1 MSRRKHKVESRK
13 PLSRLALAVAAVAV
27 IGLALLLNSLAG
39 EQSAPPQAQPEPT
52 QAQPAVKQQSLRPR
66 PIQTAAQQAARAA
79 RQKRISSDAADQ
91 AAQMAVAA
99 GEVAA
104 GTMWYVEGL
113 CRRVAQAGGT
123 AQHVEEARTH
133 GLLHFAMHLDA
144 HGLQLARMLLTNPA
158 EAVDDYLTLLEQLC
172 GGDSRGAANRA
183 LRAALRERVLPRAAL
198 AGQIAECAHSQRA
211 VASLVEGG
219 AQASHGRGG
228 YTLLHFMALFGDAA
242 LLADVMAQLSPAEL
256 QRQLTADSAPGQRTP
271 LNLSLARGHSD
282 AALVLRRSLK
292 ALGEAPHHQNGD
304 ACPSRD
310 IGSDCYTSH
319 TRGASDVGDASSA
332 EESAHAIPLPLDL
345 GTSDVEGGGWRGQ
358 TDPAPGIGAA
368 ALGQTEAEGQ
378 NEGGCDIAVV
388 AEADLTAAQFQEQF
402 LWPELPVLVRGGS
415 GAELPTLRASLSR
428 QALEGAFGEM
438 SVSVSEVPYH
448 DGVQPVTMKLGN
460 FTRQVA
466 EGHAGR
472 NYLFMSL
479 RPGRLRSLVE
489 RHLPSFLQATVSSEW
504 LDGRSVQFAVGPRGS
519 GAPVHYH
526 KAAVNTLVYGRK
538 QWWISPPR
546 DAAFSN
552 VPAADY
558 IAADGPAS
566 AERAGRVVL
575 RCVQWPGDVLYLP
588 DYWGHATV
596 NLEPS
601 VSVAS
606 EFREGPLSAFD
617 FLVGGRRI

>member
-1 MSRRKHKVESRK
+1 M
-13 PLSRLALAVAAVAV
+13 
-27 IGLALLLNSLAG
+27 IGLAPLLNFLAG
-39 EQSAPPQAQPEPT
+39 ERSAPPQAQQAVQQPT
-52 QAQPAVKQQSLRPR
+52 QAQRAVRQQLTRSSRPR

-79 RQKRISSDAADQ
+79 RQKSTLADAADQ
-91 AAQMAVAA
+91 AAQLAIAA

-113 CRRVAQAGGT
+113 RRRVVQAGGT
-123 AQHVEEARTH
+123 AQHVEEAQTH

-158 EAVDDYLTLLEQLC
+158 EAVDDYLALLEELC
-172 GGDSRGAANRA
+172 GGDSSGAANRA
-183 LRAALRERVLPRAAL
+183 LRAALRERVLPRATL

-219 AQASHGRGG
+219 AEATHGRAG

-242 LLADVMAQLSPAEL
+242 LLADVMTQLSPAEL
-256 QRQLTADSAPGQRTP
+256 QRQLASDSAPGQHTP
-271 LNLSLARGHSD
+271 LHLALARGHGD
-282 AALVLRRSLK
+282 AALVIRRRLE
-292 ALGEAPHHQNGD
+292 ALGEAPHHHSRD
-304 ACPSRD
+304 ACP
-310 IGSDCYTSH
+310 GSDTGSECTSRTSG
-319 TRGASDVGDASSA
+319 TRDVSDTSGA
-332 EESAHAIPLPLDL
+332 EESARAMQLPLDL
-345 GTSDVEGGGWRGQ
+345 GTSDAEGGGWRGQ
-358 TDPAPGIGAA
+358 TDPAPLHQSKGPGVSAA
-368 ALGQTEAEGQ
+368 ALGHTDAGTDDDGQ
-378 NEGGCDIAVV
+378 NSCDIAVV
-388 AEADLTAAQFQEQF
+388 AEADLTPAQFQERF
-402 LWPELPVLVRGGS
+402 LWRELPVLVRGGS
-415 GAELPTLRASLSR
+415 GAELRALRASLAR
-428 QALEGAFGEM
+428 QALEGEFGEM

-460 FTRQVA
+460 FTRQVV
-466 EGHAGR
+466 EGVAGR

-489 RHLPSFLQATVSSEW
+489 RHLPSFLQATVPSEW
-504 LDGRSVQFAVGPRGS
+504 LDGRSVQFAVGPSGS

-526 KAAVNTLVYGRK
+526 KAAINTLVYGRK

-558 IAADGPAS
+558 IAADGPAG

-575 RCVQWPGDVLYLP
+575 RCVQRPGDFLYLP
-588 DYWGHATV
+588 DYWGHATL
-596 NLEPS
+596 NHEAS

-617 FLVGGRRI
+617 FHVGGKRVR